1 MKLNKIIENLF
12 YFFIFLLPIQTS
24 YIVRESFIG
33 GGKWQYGT
41 ILFYLT
47 DLLLIFLFILSILSF
62 RKNLSFSLKRK
73 RSPLIAIIFW
83 FILFSFASVFWSPDK
98 ELALY
103 SFIKLISAIAI
114 FFIVINIKI
123 NWKKVFLVLLF
134 SALIQ
139 SSLGLYQFL
148 NQDTFNNSYLGLS
161 EYSPGELGVSVIE
174 TPGRRW
180 LRAYGGFTHPNIL
193 GGYLAITLL
202 MSLYFYSK
210 RKIHSFKD
218 LLLNILI
225 LISLNILFAGL
236 IVSFSRSAWLIFILS
251 FISFFIFSL
260 LKKKKLITLNL
271 IKILSLFLMISFL
284 FYSLAPYLFKT
295 RLGLISRLETKSI
308 EERIDYTTQAKSLIK
323 DNLFF
328 GTGIGNYTLANHEKL
343 NNNQPAWYYQ
353 PVHNVYLLIL
363 AELGLVGLILFLFI
377 AVYPFFIFI
386 KKKFFNLKNIILFL
400 SFLSLFIIMLFDHYL
415 WTSHFGL
422 LFFWLILGLF
432 VKTINSIDKNN
443 A

>member
-1 MKLNKIIENLF
+1 MRLNKIIENLF

-24 YIVRESFIG
+24 YIVRESFIEG
-33 GGKWQYGT
+33 EKWQYGT

-47 DLLLIFLFILSILSF
+47 DLILIFLFVFIILSF
-62 RKNLSFSLKRK
+62 SKNLNFSIKRK
-73 RSPLIAIIFW
+73 RSPLVAIIFW

-103 SFIKLISAIAI
+103 SFIKLVSAIAL
-114 FFIVINIKI
+114 FFIAINIKI
-123 NWKKVFLVLLF
+123 NWKKVFLILLF

-139 SSLGLYQFL
+139 GSLGIYQFL
-148 NQDTFNNSYLGLS
+148 NQETFSNSYLGLS
-161 EYSPGELGVSVIE
+161 EHNPQELGVSVIE

-202 MSLYFYSK
+202 LSIYFYSK
-210 RKIHSFKD
+210 RKVNVFKD

-236 IVSFSRSAWLIFILS
+236 IVSFSRSAWLVFILG
-251 FISFFIFSL
+251 FILFFLFSL
-260 LKKKKLITLNL
+260 FKKDKLVILNL
-271 IKILSLFLMISFL
+271 IKILSLFLMISIL

-308 EERIDYTTQAKSLIK
+308 EERIDYTTQAKNLIK
-323 DNLFF
+323 NNLFF
-328 GTGIGNYTLANHEKL
+328 GTGVGNYTLANYKKL

-363 AELGLVGLILFLFI
+363 AELGLIGLILFLFI
-377 AVYPFFIFI
+377 ITYPFFLFI
-386 KKKFFNLKNIILFL
+386 KRKSFGLKNVILFL
-400 SFLSLFIIMLFDHYL
+400 SFFSLLIIMLFDHYL

-422 LFFWLILGLF
+422 LFFWLMFGLWINF
-432 VKTINSIDKNN
+432 QKTS
-443 A
+443 